1 MSRVQ
6 ALPLAGQGFANRVSL
21 CAAWRGLR
29 GDDLKKA
36 SGFNDIEFVHHGGFI
51 GGAWSFETCLQMAK
65 KSLEEHHTE
74 QEGKKASKVEKMEEE
89 KKNENLFDK
98 IISKEVPAEIIFE
111 DNLHIA
117 FKDVNP
123 QAPVHFLV
131 VSKTNQTGI
140 QDSKSG
146 KTIGDLMVTA
156 RNIAQQ

>member
-89 KKNENLFDK
+89 KKNENIFDK
-98 IISKEVPAEIIFE
+98 IISKEVPAEII
-111 DNLHIA
+111 L
-117 FKDVNP
+117 
-123 QAPVHFLV
+123 
-131 VSKTNQTGI
+131 
-140 QDSKSG
+140 
-146 KTIGDLMVTA
+146 KTICTLPSRMLIHKLLFISLLFQKLTKLEFRTQSQERPLV
-156 RNIAQQ
+156 ILW